1 MYTATPIPT
10 LEGAAAQRFQ
20 QQALCNDARRG
31 SEDYSE
37 AYRSLET
44 IMRRSAL

>member
-10 LEGAAAQRFQ
+10 LEGTTAQRFQ
-20 QQALCNDARRG
+20 RQAQCNEARRG

-44 IMRRSAL
+44 IMRRSAQ